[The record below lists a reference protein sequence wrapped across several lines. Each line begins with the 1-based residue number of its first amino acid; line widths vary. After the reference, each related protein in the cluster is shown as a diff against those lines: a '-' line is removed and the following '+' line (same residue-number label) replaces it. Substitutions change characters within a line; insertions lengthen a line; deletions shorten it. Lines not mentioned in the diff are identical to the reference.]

1 VVGLSELGINF
12 EHIKTMNVL
21 HPLKEMDEQVIN
33 DSDMAGPL
41 CFCLGMGAT
50 LLLVRYHVHIW

>member
-12 EHIKTMNVL
+12 EHIKTKTMNVL

-50 LLLVRYHVHIW
+50 LLLVR